1 MDIKNIDRY
10 KTFGFRQEWL
20 ELYLEDPAAFWEN
33 DRLGVDMF
41 YAFDKWAREILLID
55 EKSRRI
61 SSTTFFVISF
71 FFQFWGAPTKFYI
84 VSSILQTHTGTN

>member
-55 EKSRRI
+55 EKKAPSP
-61 SSTTFFVISF
+61 FVDKMIELGGDSPIL
-71 FFQFWGAPTKFYI
+71 WGYFY
-84 VSSILQTHTGTN
+84 VNMAYNSNPED

>member
-33 DRLGVDMF
+33 DAYYPDTRCLGRLNSNYMV
-41 YAFDKWAREILLID
+41 
-55 EKSRRI
+55 
-61 SSTTFFVISF
+61 
-71 FFQFWGAPTKFYI
+71 
-84 VSSILQTHTGTN
+84 